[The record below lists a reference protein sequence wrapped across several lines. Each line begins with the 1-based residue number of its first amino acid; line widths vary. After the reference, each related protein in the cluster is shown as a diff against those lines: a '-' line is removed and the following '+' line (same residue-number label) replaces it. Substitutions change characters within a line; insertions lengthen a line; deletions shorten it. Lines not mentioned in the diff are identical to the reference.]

1 MKTTFVDSQY
11 ARARGS
17 GARAYIENLHT
28 DRGYRST
35 SAEALQRP
43 LMSELPAAVSRSRK
57 TFTLSKFG
65 SHTSTINGLSGQV
78 NLLNVI
84 IVNVS
89 SDGGTA
95 IGR

>member
-1 MKTTFVDSQY
+1 MIGLQY

-35 SAEALQRP
+35 SAEAPRRP
-43 LMSELPAAVSRSRK
+43 LVSELPAAVSRSRK

-78 NLLNVI
+78 NLLNV
-84 IVNVS
+84 NVS
-89 SDGGTA
+89 SDGDTA